1 MVKKHNFTHACTAFL
16 VCLLLTLV
24 GAGTLPVNAQD
35 GEPIVLTT
43 PTVIIEGPYG
53 LEEEAEQESYEDEIT
68 EQEPYEEEITEQE
81 SYEEEITE
89 FIDELLSLYEA
100 RNVEEFEDLVSMD
113 YREKRRSDE
122 GTEALDYD
130 ALLYMVRHEAEV
142 VDALRIRHTVHGI
155 RQRGKNIRVP
165 IRWDIRFKRTDSKRS
180 MQRRGITELLL
191 TGQGQLRLIGQRRDA
206 LFGIITSDSEE
217 GEITTVKPTVPKQNK
232 RPKLKRDKRRGT

>member
-53 LEEEAEQESYEDEIT
+53 LEEEAEQES
-68 EQEPYEEEITEQE
+68 YEEEITEQE

-191 TGQGQLRLIGQRRDA
+191 TGQGQRRLIGQRRDA